1 MALSETTVEDKIEVV
16 DMGGGYKA
24 IQVRTAT
31 VISRDDAEISRSFH
45 RHVVLPTD
53 DWSGESTEVQAMAN
67 LFHTA
72 EAISAF
78 EAAQAANALPGG
90 SE

>member
-1 MALSETTVEDKIEVV
+1 MALSEKEVQDKIEAV
-16 DMGGGYKA
+16 DMGGYKA

-31 VISRDDAEISRSFH
+31 VISRDDVELSRSFH

-72 EAISAF
+72 EAISAY
-78 EAAQAANALPGG
+78 EAAQA
-90 SE
+90 SEGV

>member
-31 VISRDDAEISRSFH
+31 VISKNDVEISRSFH
-45 RHVVLPTD
+45 RHVVMPTD
-53 DWSGESTEVQAMAN
+53 SWSAESTEVQAMCN
-67 LFHTA
+67 TFHTDA
-72 EAISAF
+72 AKSAY
-78 EAAQAANALPGG
+78 AAALAANALPAG
-90 SE
+90 E